1 MATFRQFTYTNNG
14 TEIEFLQGFIDLIC
28 GLDTDITCED
38 ASGNETTAAEQ
49 FANMTSSGRADFF
62 FNFGNSLKIEF
73 KRAATNNSNTNGY
86 QILNNGSSLVTIRQT
101 NQAQSPTTNI
111 ARSYF
116 VTYIKTDSILAL
128 WIGNYN
134 ITVITGAAYS
144 LMRIK
149 TDESYYL
156 SNGANTNPIGNTFT
170 GNNLSVLF
178 STVLPY
184 SCEAGN
190 IDFIEKS
197 IFVSG
202 GTKVIEL
209 YEIKS
214 CSTVTQ
220 FSNIALA
227 DGRNFYA
234 IGSNAIVEI
243 TG

>member
-38 ASGNETTAAEQ
+38 ASGNETTAVEQ
-49 FANMTSSGRADFF
+49 FANMTSSGRADIF
-62 FNFGNSLKIEF
+62 FNFGNALKIEF
-73 KRAATNNSNTNGY
+73 KRTATNNSNANGY
-86 QILNNGSSLVTIRQT
+86 QIYNNGSSVTTIRQT
-101 NQAQSPTTNI
+101 NQTQSPTTNM

-116 VTYIKTDSILAL
+116 VTYIKTDSVLILWLGHWNTAL
-128 WIGNYN
+128 
-134 ITVITGAAYS
+134 ITAAIYS

-149 TDESYYL
+149 TDESNYL
-156 SNGANTNPIGNTFT
+156 SNGANTNPIGNTFM
-170 GNNLSVLF
+170 GNNSSVLF

-184 SCEAGN
+184 SCEAGK
-190 IDFIEKS
+190 IDFVEKS

-202 GTKVIEL
+202 GTKVFEL
-209 YEIKS
+209 AEIKS
-214 CSTVTQ
+214 CSSVSQ